1 MVQENLLIQMGPLI
15 MEHGKKIRLQDMV
28 FLFILNNKDTKVNGN
43 LIYKMDMEKNI
54 FQMEVVIKANLR
66 KD

>member
-1 MVQENLLIQMGPLI
+1 MGPLI